1 MILALATAVPC
12 SRPIWDSQALSI
24 TGALYAGRGKH
35 DPLRWV
41 EVLPEAV
48 LKAREAAGVRGM
60 PSESAA
66 STFLLSAR
74 SVETILPT
82 STGSRR

>member
-12 SRPIWDSQALSI
+12 SRPIWDSQALSR
-24 TGALYAGRGKH
+24 TGALCAGMGKH
-35 DPLRWV
+35 DPSR
-41 EVLPEAV
+41 VLPEAV